1 MKKWHLRQGSEEA
14 SRFIFP
20 FSHLL
25 KHTDTKLQI
34 PKDYIPGSHSP
45 GVMPVHLVRAGVAKV
60 VEGFPPPALAVFK
73 VFAESVVLAEVT
85 LVSELL
91 LVEAVILVEETLVS
105 GVLSA
110 EAVGLLLAEAVVL
123 AKVTLVSGML
133 STVGRWEEGRELLL
147 IVGTGPLN
155 VLGVVE
161 VSEEVEL
168 VVEVSSEKL

>member
-1 MKKWHLRQGSEEA
+1 MRQGSEEA

-20 FSHLL
+20 FPHLL
-25 KHTDTKLQI
+25 KHAEAKLQI
-34 PKDYIPGSHSP
+34 PKDYMQGSHSP
-45 GVMPVHLVRAGVAKV
+45 GVISVHFVRAVVAGV

-73 VFAESVVLAEVT
+73 VFTESVVLAEVT

-123 AKVTLVSGML
+123 AEVTLVSELL
-133 STVGRWEEGRELLL
+133 STIGRWKEGRELLL
-147 IVGTGPLN
+147 MVGMGPLN
-155 VLGVVE
+155 VLCVVE

>member
-1 MKKWHLRQGSEEA
+1 MLAE
-14 SRFIFP
+14 
-20 FSHLL
+20 
-25 KHTDTKLQI
+25 
-34 PKDYIPGSHSP
+34 
-45 GVMPVHLVRAGVAKV
+45 V

-91 LVEAVILVEETLVS
+91 LVEAVILLEETLGSGLLLAEAVGLLLAEAVISVEETLVS

-123 AKVTLVSGML
+123 AEVTLVSGML
-133 STVGRWEEGRELLL
+133 STIDRWKEGRELLL
-147 IVGTGPLN
+147 IGGMGP
-155 VLGVVE
+155 LGVVCVAE

>member
-1 MKKWHLRQGSEEA
+1 MLAE
-14 SRFIFP
+14 
-20 FSHLL
+20 
-25 KHTDTKLQI
+25 
-34 PKDYIPGSHSP
+34 
-45 GVMPVHLVRAGVAKV
+45 V

-91 LVEAVILVEETLVS
+91 LVEAVILLEETLVS

-123 AKVTLVSGML
+123 AEVTLVSGML
-133 STVGRWEEGRELLL
+133 STIDRWKEGRELLL
-147 IVGTGPLN
+147 IGGMGP
-155 VLGVVE
+155 LGVVCVAE